1 MRRADR
7 LFQIVQL
14 IRGRRLSTAAFLAE
28 RLEVS
33 QRTIYRDVADLQHQG
48 VPIEGE
54 AGVGYRLGAG
64 FELPPLM
71 FSQGEANALVAAA
84 RLAQAWLDPGLARE
98 VEGAL
103 GKILS
108 VLPPAA
114 RLAAEAQALYAP
126 WWGSTPAPRPPLQ
139 ALREAV
145 QSCHVVEIDYAD
157 VQGRPSLRRL
167 RPLGCF
173 YWGKVWTL
181 SAWCELRNDFRGFRI
196 DRIAAF
202 TVLPE
207 RFRQE
212 PGKTLADLL
221 RKVEAERDGWP
232 LECVAAPGQMD
243 ALEGMECKE
252 WVPKTA
258 RGPGAVLQ
266 QRPAKP
272 SADGVRAMAWP
283 SSVRKL

>member
-14 IRGRRLSTAAFLAE
+14 IRGRRLTTAAFLAQ

-33 QRTIYRDVADLQHQG
+33 ERTIYRDVADLQHQG

-71 FSQGEANALVAAA
+71 FTHEEATALVAAA
-84 RLAQAWLDPGLARE
+84 RLASSWVDPAMARE
-98 VEGAL
+98 IQSAL

-108 VLPPAA
+108 VLPSDA
-114 RLAAEAQALYAP
+114 RVSAEALALYAP
-126 WWGSTPAPRPPLQ
+126 AMAIDAATRERLQ
-139 ALREAV
+139 MLREAM
-145 QSCHVVEIDYAD
+145 QSRRKLRLAYRDVVGA
-157 VQGRPSLRRL
+157 PTLRVI

-181 SAWCELRNDFRGFRI
+181 SGWCELREDFRGFRV
-196 DRIAAF
+196 DRIDSA

-207 RFRQE
+207 RFRDE
-212 PGKTLADLL
+212 PGKTLADML
-221 RKVEAERDGWP
+221 RR
-232 LECVAAPGQMD
+232 
-243 ALEGMECKE
+243 
-252 WVPKTA
+252 
-258 RGPGAVLQ
+258 LQ
-266 QRPAKP
+266 
-272 SADGVRAMAWP
+272 ADPTRA
-283 SSVRKL
+283 SV